1 MARAPL
7 TDGCF
12 PSFYTEDRESA
23 NLRGLMF
30 QLRLA
35 ALCDRIKL
43 DFYAI
48 FQLENKTCRYIG
60 GIFLKTIMELL
71 QETNKDADFAK
82 SDDFVSD
89 GLLDSMDIQML
100 AVAMEDEYH
109 ITLAGTDLMPMN
121 YTSVDAIRDLLKSH
135 GVEGDI

>member
-1 MARAPL
+1 M
-7 TDGCF
+7 
-12 PSFYTEDRESA
+12 
-23 NLRGLMF
+23 
-30 QLRLA
+30 
-35 ALCDRIKL
+35 
-43 DFYAI
+43 
-48 FQLENKTCRYIG
+48 
-60 GIFLKTIMELL
+60 KTIMELL
-71 QETNKDADFAK
+71 HETNKDADFAK

-121 YTSVDAIRDLLKSH
+121 YTNVDAIRDLLKSH

>member
-1 MARAPL
+1 
-7 TDGCF
+7 
-12 PSFYTEDRESA
+12 
-23 NLRGLMF
+23 
-30 QLRLA
+30 
-35 ALCDRIKL
+35 
-43 DFYAI
+43 
-48 FQLENKTCRYIG
+48 
-60 GIFLKTIMELL
+60 MELL

-100 AVAMEDEYH
+100 AVAMEDEYR

>member
-1 MARAPL
+1 
-7 TDGCF
+7 
-12 PSFYTEDRESA
+12 
-23 NLRGLMF
+23 
-30 QLRLA
+30 
-35 ALCDRIKL
+35 
-43 DFYAI
+43 
-48 FQLENKTCRYIG
+48 
-60 GIFLKTIMELL
+60 MELL

-109 ITLAGTDLMPMN
+109 ITLAVTDLMPMN
-121 YTSVDAIRDLLKSH
+121 YTNVDAIRDLLKSH